1 MTKNDVIKVIE
12 NRIERKI
19 KVYRESWTGHLN
31 QNIITK
37 RQMMEA
43 EINGLKELL
52 KEINY
57 KEGKTEIKDKFPL
70 REEVDLSPKETGE
83 TNVWQVFIMPETMW
97 GDDIKEDRIYLFYNK
112 NTTDYHVKYKGKI
125 IFNTENVNYHHFR
138 DTQKTWRY
146 RKIFNRIELSS
157 GLDMVAYRITNA
169 ISYNNY
175 FRKIKRINVSKF
187 LKDFTIWLF
196 INEVPEED
204 RDTNWKNKKE
214 LLEKEGK

>member
-1 MTKNDVIKVIE
+1 MNKNDIIKIIE
-12 NRIERKI
+12 DRIERKI

-37 RQMMEA
+37 RQMMES

-57 KEGKTEIKDKFPL
+57 KEGKVEVKDRFPL
-70 REEVDLSPKETGE
+70 REEVDLSPKKTDE
-83 TNVWQVFIMPETMW
+83 TNVWQVFIIPDSMW
-97 GDDIKEDRIYLFYNK
+97 GDSIKEDKIYLFYNK
-112 NTTDYHVKYKGKI
+112 KTTDYYVKYKDKI
-125 IFNTENVNYHHFR
+125 ILNTEGINYYHFK

-146 RKIFNRIELSS
+146 NKKFNRIELSR
-157 GLDMVAYRITNA
+157 GLEMVAYCITNE

-175 FRKIKRINVSKF
+175 FRKIKKINVSRF
-187 LKDFTIWLF
+187 LKDFTMWLF
-196 INEVPEED
+196 INEVPEKD
-204 RDTNWKNKKE
+204 RDINWRNKKE